1 MVVPIP
7 ARIYLFNRGVG
18 LSGIIRKAWVNNRSP
33 QLQLNGW
40 QKYRVKSLSE
50 TPLTFVLR
58 EEKGPELERRTE
70 RPTPVSK
77 RRSTFFPS
85 ISRTTWGSWM
95 VMVVWTTGAGG
106 RSPETHQS
114 CWTTWEIGSGP
125 GDQPPWGQSAFQWS
139 PLQIGQGRGDFLMLP
154 WQSFLKCPGVL
165 YL

>member
-1 MVVPIP
+1 MLISVFTRERQIVCLEAIRMVVPIP

-40 QKYRVKSLSE
+40 QKYWVKSLSE
-50 TPLTFVLR
+50 TPLTLVLR

-85 ISRTTWGSWM
+85 IFRTT
-95 VMVVWTTGAGG
+95 
-106 RSPETHQS
+106 
-114 CWTTWEIGSGP
+114 
-125 GDQPPWGQSAFQWS
+125 
-139 PLQIGQGRGDFLMLP
+139 
-154 WQSFLKCPGVL
+154 
-165 YL
+165 